1 MTSLVA
7 LLAIA
12 GGQIYPF
19 LDPVGGCLVSLL
31 IIKVGYQSGRAACQ
45 EIVDRGLDPEVLDSV
60 RVGAQKGLELAVKRS
75 LGATSEVVVGSV
87 KGTKSGAYYIVD
99 VEIEGPGD
107 MTVDT
112 FEGIK
117 EDIVHNVMEDV
128 KNVKIVRVFVK
139 SKGSKE
145 EETVL

>member
-60 RVGAQKGLELAVKRS
+60 RSGAQKGLELAVKQS
-75 LGATSEVVVGSV
+75 LGQTSGVVVGDV

-112 FEGIK
+112 FEKVK
-117 EDIVHNVMEDV
+117 EDVVHTVTEDV

-139 SKGSKE
+139 TKGSKD

>member
-1 MTSLVA
+1 
-7 LLAIA
+7 
-12 GGQIYPF
+12 
-19 LDPVGGCLVSLL
+19 VSLL

-45 EIVDRGLDPEVLDSV
+45 EIVDRGLDHEILDSV
-60 RVGAQKGLELAVKRS
+60 RSGAQKGLEQAVKQS
-75 LGATSEVVVGSV
+75 LGQTSGVVVGDV
-87 KGTKSGAYYIVD
+87 RGTKSGAYYIVD

-112 FEGIK
+112 FERVK
-117 EDIVHNVMEDV
+117 EDVVHSVMEDV

-139 SKGSKE
+139 TKGSKD